1 MKFTAY
7 SAANDELFQSLH
19 SKYQVKLEAPTRG
32 SDLIF
37 DSVQLMY
44 YKHHRVI
51 FVRSSSHID
60 SPNWI
65 KKATTNPKSKGN
77 KCFQ

>member
-7 SAANDELFQSLH
+7 SDANEELFQSLH
-19 SKYQVKLEAPTRG
+19 SKYQVNLEASIKE

-44 YKHHRVI
+44 YKYHRVNFI
-51 FVRSSSHID
+51 RDGSYID
-60 SPNWI
+60 SPNRI
-65 KKATTNPKSKGN
+65 KKETINPKSKSN